1 MNVLDDLGKGN
12 TVYRAQFE
20 TVTKENIGLKQR
32 IENLERENRAL
43 KRSVFELTNKL
54 SRLEWEVS
62 KAFQH
67 EAQISSAQ
75 TELEDA
81 YSLRLDRQVTG
92 EAFLASSADSK
103 PATADYD
110 SREGPL
116 SLSNLESSGHDIDF
130 ALDGSG
136 RKSEFRCDAE
146 LKEHTGAIYCVKWS
160 ACGKFLAT
168 GSLDKSL
175 RVWNVVDYDVKSSVP
190 FTGHDL
196 LVATVAWSSDQVSLL
211 LA

>member
-1 MNVLDDLGKGN
+1 MNVLDDLGKGS

-67 EAQISSAQ
+67 EAQMSSTQ
-75 TELEDA
+75 TDLEES
-81 YSLRLDRQVTG
+81 YSFRLDRQVTG
-92 EAFLASSADSK
+92 EALLGSSADSK
-103 PATADYD
+103 PLATEYD

-116 SLSNLESSGHDIDF
+116 SLSNLESSGHEIDF

-136 RKSEFRCDAE
+136 RKSEFRCEAE

-160 ACGKFLAT
+160 RCGKFLAS

-175 RVWNVVDYDVKSSVP
+175 RVWNFVDNDVTSSVP
-190 FTGHDL
+190 FLGHNM
-196 LVATVAWSSDQVSLL
+196 LVSTVAWANDLVSS
-211 LA
+211 